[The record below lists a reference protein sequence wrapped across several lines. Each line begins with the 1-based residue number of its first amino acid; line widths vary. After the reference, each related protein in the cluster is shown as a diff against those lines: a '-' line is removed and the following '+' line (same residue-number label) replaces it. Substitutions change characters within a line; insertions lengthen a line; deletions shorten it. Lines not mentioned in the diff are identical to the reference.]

1 MKVETASKRGCI
13 LAVLVAARV
22 TAPHYVFI
30 VINSII
36 YKRQILVIMETA
48 TSRHF

>member
-1 MKVETASKRGCI
+1 MKVETASKRGCL

-22 TAPHYVFI
+22 TAPHSI
-30 VINSII
+30 VINSTIS
-36 YKRQILVIMETA
+36 KRQMLVIMESV